1 MSILESMELA
11 VKNIVSSKTR
21 TLLTMLGIII
31 GVAAVIVIVGLGNGL
46 KGYVTD
52 SFSDLGTDT
61 LTVTVQS
68 RGSTRSL
75 SVDDMY
81 RIVSENS
88 QYLDKCS
95 PTVTMPGLVKI
106 GSDTADSTMATGVS
120 EDYLSIK
127 HYDISKGRDL
137 QYSDIAMRSKV
148 CVVGAYVDRAYFG
161 GNAVG
166 QTLRVRGQTLTVV
179 GVIQQQ
185 SDDLEEGGTDDC
197 LFLPYSV
204 AERMAGS
211 VNAYTVTMQDED
223 HMDESVNA
231 LESALYEV
239 FASDDYYTVTSMAE
253 MLDTMTGMINILV
266 YVLAGIA
273 AISLVV
279 GGIGIMNIMLV
290 SVTVTQSGTQLS
302 AISKRSLSG
311 TVNSA
316 GTRFAGYSFADNV
329 EILDT
334 DGDGGYAR
342 IYPSRLAG
350 YSLTDDD
357 VLFYTLDSSGSID
370 CLILD
375 EATGDT
381 YTYAFVTQA
390 TSKTDGN
397 NLSGSYTY
405 LQNGQSHSVSGQQTY
420 SVKVGGAR
428 LTFSDNGSLKGM
440 RQLSSVNLTGLT
452 SLTATAG
459 SSKYA
464 LAEDVMVLLRDSG
477 QQGYYPTTLSAV
489 NSTDYSLV
497 GWYDNQ
503 GASAGGRIRI
513 LVATKK

>member
-1 MSILESMELA
+1 MSIWESVAMA

-75 SVDDMY
+75 SVEDMY
-81 RIVSENS
+81 SIVAENS

-106 GSDTADSTMATGVS
+106 GSYTADSTMATGVS

-148 CVVGAYVDRAYFG
+148 CVVGAYVDQAYFG

-290 SVTVTQSGTQLS
+290 SVTERTREIGIRKSLGAKERYIMQQFVIEAAMTSALGGVMGILLGYVLSTVATRVVTQVME
-302 AISKRSLSG
+302 A
-311 TVNSA
+311 
-316 GTRFAGYSFADNV
+316 
-329 EILDT
+329 
-334 DGDGGYAR
+334 
-342 IYPSRLAG
+342 
-350 YSLTDDD
+350 SLT
-357 VLFYTLDSSGSID
+357 VAPTF
-370 CLILD
+370 
-375 EATGDT
+375 
-381 YTYAFVTQA
+381 
-390 TSKTDGN
+390 
-397 NLSGSYTY
+397 
-405 LQNGQSHSVSGQQTY
+405 
-420 SVKVGGAR
+420 GA
-428 LTFSDNGSLKGM
+428 
-440 RQLSSVNLTGLT
+440 V
-452 SLTATAG
+452 
-459 SSKYA
+459 A
-464 LAEDVMVLLRDSG
+464 LAFGISVGIGILF
-477 QQGYYPTTLSAV
+477 GYLPAKKAAALNPIDA
-489 NSTDYSLV
+489 LH
-497 GWYDNQ
+497 YD
-503 GASAGGRIRI
+503 
-513 LVATKK
+513 